1 MPRLLAGLLIVGLAA
16 WLGCTEHR
24 VKVEPIE
31 VKPIHVTMDVNIKVD
46 RELDRF
52 FDFEDDIMQDKPDE
66 SKKSADAGDATPA
79 SGG

>member
-16 WLGCTEHR
+16 WPGCTQHR

-52 FDFEDDIMQDKPDE
+52 FDFEDDIMQDKPAE
-66 SKKSADAGDATPA
+66 PKKSADAGDATPT